1 MTIHTTRV
9 LPYLLC
15 GSLAGLGLPA
25 AADEPQPSDLTEIPF
40 EQLLNLEV
48 ITASRI
54 PQKISEAPS
63 AVSVITAE
71 DMRRHGYRTLA
82 DVLRSVRGVYVTYD
96 RNYSYVGTRG
106 AGRPGGFNTRL
117 LILVDGRRLNGVV
130 YDQGAVG
137 AEFPIDIELIE
148 RVEFVPGPGSALY
161 GSSAFFGVVNVITKN
176 GAALAGTEL
185 AVGGGSEGA
194 REARLATGRRFGNG
208 VDLLL
213 SASWSDRP
221 GADLYFP
228 EYDSPS
234 SNHGIA
240 QGLDY
245 DRSARVFAKLS
256 YGGLGAELWLGRRTK
271 GIPTASY
278 GQLFND
284 PRAHTKDDHAGAFL
298 SYQKKLTESTEVF
311 GSLNLV
317 RFRHTGNYAYLAGEP
332 TLNIDTS
339 DSETVGAELRVLS
352 TAVRGHKFIAGA
364 EYLKDTQRSIFNY
377 DTAPFAAY
385 LDVDRPRRR
394 AALYFQDE
402 MRLGERIVLNTGVR
416 HDDDSENGH
425 TTNPRLALL
434 FKATPQVTLKGV
446 YGTAYRSANAYERYY
461 ATVIGYKLNPDLRSE
476 RIKTVEMIAEY
487 FPTERFRAS
496 ASLFR
501 YRLRDLIALTADP
514 ADGLLYYSNI
524 DAARSRGVELETEWR
539 GENGSSFKGSAAF
552 QSVEN
557 AATGEWLSN
566 SPRRLYKLNYAAPLL
581 GERLHGA
588 LEYQFTS
595 RRLSTLNEKI
605 GGFGVLN
612 MTLLG
617 HTADKRLELALH
629 VGNVLDKRY
638 ADSPSEEHYDNSDPP
653 RYLRAIRQDGRNWR
667 LTATF
672 RF

>member
-1 MTIHTTRV
+1 MNSHNTHLLR
-9 LPYLLC
+9 YLLC
-15 GSLAGLGLPA
+15 GGLAGLGPHA
-25 AADEPQPSDLTEIPF
+25 AAGTPEPSDLTTLPF
-40 EQLLNLEV
+40 EQLLDLEV

-54 PQKISEAPS
+54 PQKLSEAPS

-106 AGRPGGFNTRL
+106 AGRPGDFNTRL
-117 LILVDGRRLNGVV
+117 LILVDGRRLNDVV

-137 AEFPIDIELIE
+137 TEFPVDVELIE

-176 GAALAGTEL
+176 GAALGGTEL
-185 AVGGGSEGA
+185 AAGAGSQGA
-194 REARLATGRRFGNG
+194 REARIATGKRFGNG
-208 VDLLL
+208 ADLLL
-213 SASWSDRP
+213 SASWFDRP
-221 GADLYFP
+221 GDDLYFP
-228 EYDSPS
+228 EFDSPAS
-234 SNHGIA
+234 SHGIA
-240 QGLDY
+240 RGLDY
-245 DRSARVFAKLS
+245 DRTARAFAKLS

-278 GQLFND
+278 GQAFND
-284 PRAHTKDDHAGAFL
+284 PRAHSKDEYAGAIL
-298 SYQKKLTESTEVF
+298 SYQKKLGSSTEIF
-311 GSLNLV
+311 GSLNLS
-317 RFRHTGNYAYLAGEP
+317 RYRYSGNYAYVDGAQ

-339 DSETVGAELRVLS
+339 DSQTVGAELRVLS

-364 EYLKDTQRSIFNY
+364 EYLEDTRRTIANY
-377 DTAPFAAY
+377 DIDPFASY
-385 LDVDRPRRR
+385 LDVDRPRKR
-394 AALYFQDE
+394 AALYVQDE
-402 MRLGERIVLNTGVR
+402 MRLGERVVLNTGVR

-434 FKATPQVTLKGV
+434 LKATPQVTLKGV
-446 YGTAYRSANAYERYY
+446 YGTAYRSANAFERYY
-461 ATVIGYKLNPDLRSE
+461 ATIIGYKVNPDLRPE
-476 RIKTVEMIAEY
+476 RIRTVEVIAEY

-496 ASLFR
+496 ASVFR
-501 YRLRDLIALTADP
+501 YRFRDLIALTDDP

-552 QSVEN
+552 QSVHN
-557 AATGEWLSN
+557 ANTGEWLSN
-566 SPRRLYKLNYAAPLL
+566 SPRRLFKLNYSAPLP

-595 RRLSTLNEKI
+595 RRLSPLNEDI

-612 MTLLG
+612 VNLLG
-617 HTADKRLELALH
+617 HAANKRIELALH
-629 VGNVLDKRY
+629 VGNVLGKRY
-638 ADSPSEEHYDNSDPP
+638 ADSPSEEHYDNSSPP
-653 RYLRAIRQDGRNWR
+653 RYLRAIRQDGRSWR
-667 LTATF
+667 VTATF

>member
-1 MTIHTTRV
+1 MKIQNTHV

-15 GSLAGLGLPA
+15 GGLAGLALPA
-25 AADEPQPSDLTEIPF
+25 AAGAPQPADLTEIPF
-40 EQLLNLEV
+40 EQLLDLEV

-71 DMRRHGYRTLA
+71 DMRRQGYRSLA

-106 AGRPGGFNTRL
+106 SGRPGDLNTRL
-117 LILVDGRRLNGVV
+117 LILVDGRRLNDVV
-130 YDQGAVG
+130 YDQGVVG
-137 AEFPIDIELIE
+137 TEFPVDIELIE

-185 AVGGGSEGA
+185 AAGAGSEGA
-194 REARLATGRRFGNG
+194 REARFATGKRFRNG

-213 SASWSDRP
+213 SASWFDRP
-221 GADLYFP
+221 GTDQYFP
-228 EYDSPS
+228 EYDSPA

-245 DRSARVFAKLS
+245 DRTARAFAKLS
-256 YGGLGAELWLGRRTK
+256 YRGLGAELWLGRRTK
-271 GIPTASY
+271 GIPTASW
-278 GQLFND
+278 GQSFND
-284 PRAHTKDDHAGAFL
+284 PRARGTDEYAGAIL
-298 SYQKKLTESTEVF
+298 SYQKKLSDRTEVF
-311 GSLNLV
+311 GSLHLSHY
-317 RFRHTGNYAYLAGEP
+317 RYSGNFAFLDGEA
-332 TLNIDTS
+332 TLNIDAS
-339 DSETVGAELRVLS
+339 NSQTVGAELRVLS
-352 TAVRGHKFIAGA
+352 TAVRGHKLIAGA
-364 EYLKDTQRSIFNY
+364 EYLNDTRRSIANY
-377 DTAPFAAY
+377 DIDPFAAY
-385 LDVDRPRRR
+385 LDVDRPRKR
-394 AALYFQDE
+394 AALYVQDE
-402 MRLGERIVLNTGVR
+402 MRLGERIVLNTGLR

-425 TTNPRLALL
+425 TTNPRLAVL
-434 FKATPQVTLKGV
+434 FKATPQVTLKSV

-461 ATVIGYKLNPDLRSE
+461 ATTVGYKLNPELRSE

-501 YRLRDLIALTADP
+501 YRLRDLIALTVDP

-552 QSVEN
+552 QSVRN
-557 AATGEWLSN
+557 ADTGEWLSN
-566 SPRRLYKLNYAAPLL
+566 SPRRLFKLNYAAPLL

-595 RRLSTLNEKI
+595 RRLSTQDEDI

-612 MTLLG
+612 LTLLG
-617 HTADKRLELALH
+617 RTANNRVEVALH

-638 ADSPSEEHYDNSDPP
+638 ADTPSEEHYDNSNPP
-653 RYLRAIRQDGRNWR
+653 RYLRAIRQDRRNWR
-667 LTATF
+667 LTASF